1 MKAKSCLLLLLCGIT
16 SSCATLSGSS
26 HPSKVGNAKK
36 AIETCQY
43 KPVETKFIK
52 TFDNDGVD
60 AAIGFLETGRF
71 EQLIGNTYLSQK
83 NIPKQLSMLL
93 SLKLKQNKS

>member
-16 SSCATLSGSS
+16 SSCATFSSSS

-36 AIETCQY
+36 DIETCQY

-52 TFDNDGVD
+52 TFDNDGVM
-60 AAIGFLETGRF
+60 
-71 EQLIGNTYLSQK
+71 QLLDF
-83 NIPKQLSMLL
+83 
-93 SLKLKQNKS
+93 